1 MWFFKELNTELPCD
15 LAIPLQYIY
24 PKEMKIYIL
33 AKTRTQI
40 FIAGFFITVKRQN
53 NLSVHQPMTTSTDEC
68 INKLWYIQTMEYYS
82 ALKQIKHWHM
92 LQHGRTLKNM
102 LSKISKTEKAAY
114 CTLLFIWNKI
124 SIGKSMETN

>member
-82 ALKQIKHWHM
+82 ALKQIKH
-92 LQHGRTLKNM
+92 
-102 LSKISKTEKAAY
+102 
-114 CTLLFIWNKI
+114 
-124 SIGKSMETN
+124 

>member
-40 FIAGFFITVKRQN
+40 FIAALLFVVALKWEQLRCPSADGW
-53 NLSVHQPMTTSTDEC
+53 
-68 INKLWYIQTMEYYS
+68 INKM
-82 ALKQIKHWHM
+82 
-92 LQHGRTLKNM
+92 
-102 LSKISKTEKAAY
+102 
-114 CTLLFIWNKI
+114 
-124 SIGKSMETN
+124 